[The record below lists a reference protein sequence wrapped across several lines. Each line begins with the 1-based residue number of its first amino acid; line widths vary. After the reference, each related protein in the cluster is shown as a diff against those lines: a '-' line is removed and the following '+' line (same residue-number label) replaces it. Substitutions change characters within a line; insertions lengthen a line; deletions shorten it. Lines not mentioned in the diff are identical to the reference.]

1 MKILKNIILLVIA
14 LVGAYFTAEWFGVLY
29 TKLIGVTQAH
39 GLGAFWGSEDLLNL
53 SSGIIPA
60 FVAYLTVL
68 FTAFGGKKKY
78 WWVGI
83 LLLPVLWFV
92 WKFDLAHWY
101 FYVGLALAGWIVG
114 WIIGKLIS
122 SFRRK

>member
-1 MKILKNIILLVIA
+1 LVRVA
-14 LVGAYFTAEWFGVLY
+14 LRKVFGSQDGGFFVFTFSGVGAQQM
-29 TKLIGVTQAH
+29 IGIV
-39 GLGAFWGSEDLLNL
+39 
-53 SSGIIPA
+53 PA
-60 FVAYLTVL
+60 FVLFMFFL

-83 LLLPVLWFV
+83 LLLPVVWFV